1 MKKKKM
7 LIVIPVII
15 CICGLLVCTKM
26 RHFIGTNKETSE
38 KQLQEINS
46 NCIEIG
52 KHEISMQTDTEGTAK
67 IKVQLPKYE
76 ILYKEASVSENPEE
90 CLINT
95 LKSGKYDTCEYEVE
109 AKVTVENGKRV
120 IHINEPVKALLEKV
134 LSQAVN
140 KLVGEDSE

>member
-7 LIVIPVII
+7 LIVIPAII

-26 RHFIGTNKETSE
+26 GHFIETNKETSE
-38 KQLQEINS
+38 KQLQ
-46 NCIEIG
+46 
-52 KHEISMQTDTEGTAK
+52 EISMQTDTEGTAK

-76 ILYKEASVSENPEE
+76 ILYKEASASENPEE
-90 CLINT
+90 CLVNT